1 MSGPFRLREAGL
13 ADVAVLSALHARCF
27 EESWSPQSMLE
38 VMGSPGVRAWIA
50 VVSAPR
56 SIAPAGLL
64 PVGFAIARAVTDEAE
79 LLSIGV
85 IEKCRRQG
93 LATQLLA
100 QVIDFVASRGV
111 EKLFLE
117 VAEDNPGAQALY
129 RAHGFTRVGR
139 RPDYYRGRDGTAT
152 AALTL
157 RRHVVPT
164 RWRWSK
170 RS

>member
-1 MSGPFRLREAGL
+1 MTRPFRLREAGI
-13 ADVAVLSALHARCF
+13 ADVAVLAALHAKCF
-27 EESWSPQSMLE
+27 EDAWSPQSMLE

-50 VVSAPR
+50 LVPAPR
-56 SIAPAGLL
+56 SIAPGGAL
-64 PVGFAIARAVTDEAE
+64 PVAFAIARAVTDEAE

-85 IEKCRRQG
+85 VDKHRRQG

-100 QVIDFVASRGV
+100 QVIDYVAARGV

-129 RAHGFTRVGR
+129 LAHGFSRVGR
-139 RPDYYRGRDGTAT
+139 RPDYYRGRDGSAT

-157 RRHVVPT
+157 RRHIVPT

>member
-1 MSGPFRLREAGL
+1 VNRSIRLREAGI
-13 ADVAVLSALHARCF
+13 ADIAVLAALHAGCF
-27 EESWSPQSMLE
+27 EDAWSPQSMLE
-38 VMGSPGVRAWIA
+38 VMGSPGVRAWLAVIA
-50 VVSAPR
+50 APR
-56 SIAPAGLL
+56 DVAPAGVL
-64 PVGFAIARAVTDEAE
+64 PIGFAIARAVADEAE

-85 IEKCRRQG
+85 IEKFRRQG

-100 QVIDFVASRGV
+100 QVVDFVASRGV

-117 VAEDNPGAQALY
+117 VAEDNAGAQALY
-129 RAHGFTRVGR
+129 QAHGFTRVGR
-139 RPDYYRGRDGTAT
+139 RPDYYRGRDGSAT

-157 RRHVVPT
+157 RRHVVPA

>member
-1 MSGPFRLREAGL
+1 MNKRFRLREAGL
-13 ADVAVLSALHARCF
+13 ADVGVLAALHASCF
-27 EESWSPQSMLE
+27 EDAWSPQSMME
-38 VMGSPGVRAWIA
+38 VISSPGVRAWLA
-50 VVSAPR
+50 LVDAPR
-56 SIAPAGLL
+56 DVAPTGML

-85 IEKCRRQG
+85 VKEYRRVG
-93 LATQLLA
+93 LATRLLA
-100 QVIDFVASRGV
+100 QVIEFVAARGV
-111 EKLFLE
+111 QKLFLE
-117 VAEDNPGAQALY
+117 VAEDNAGAQSLY
-129 RAHGFTRVGR
+129 AAHGFTRVGR
-139 RPDYYRGRDGTAT
+139 RPDYYRGRDGTST

>member
-1 MSGPFRLREAGL
+1 VRRSFRLREAGI
-13 ADVAVLSALHARCF
+13 ADVGVLAGLHAGCF
-27 EESWSPQSMLE
+27 EDAWSPQSMLE
-38 VMGSPGVRAWIA
+38 VIGSPGVRAWLA
-50 VVSAPR
+50 LVGAPR
-56 SIAPAGLL
+56 EIAPTGIL
-64 PVGFAIARAVTDEAE
+64 PVGFAIARAVADEAE

-85 IEKCRRQG
+85 LERFRRQG

-100 QVIDFVASRGV
+100 QAIDFVASRGV

-117 VAEDNPGAQALY
+117 VAEDNAGAQALY
-129 RAHGFTRVGR
+129 LAHGFTRVGR

>member
-1 MSGPFRLREAGL
+1 MTRTLRLRDAGV
-13 ADVAVLSALHARCF
+13 ADVAILAALHAGCF
-27 EESWSPQSMLE
+27 EEAWSPQSMLE
-38 VMGSPGVRAWIA
+38 VMGSPGVRAWMA
-50 VVSAPR
+50 LVAAPR
-56 SIAPAGLL
+56 NVAPGGAL

-85 IEKCRRQG
+85 LEKYRRQG

-100 QVIDFVASRGV
+100 QVVEFVAGRGV

-129 RAHGFTRVGR
+129 LAHGFSRVGR
-139 RPDYYRGRDGTAT
+139 RPEYYRGRDGNAT

>member
-1 MSGPFRLREAGL
+1 MTQNFRLRDAGIADIGVL
-13 ADVAVLSALHARCF
+13 AALHAACF
-27 EESWSPQSMLE
+27 EDAWSPQSMLE
-38 VMGSPGVRAWIA
+38 VMGSPGVRAWLA
-50 VVSAPR
+50 VVNAPR
-56 SIAPAGLL
+56 SVAPTGLL

-85 IEKCRRQG
+85 LDKYRRQG
-93 LATQLLA
+93 LAAQLLA
-100 QVIDFVASRGV
+100 QVIEFVAARGV
-111 EKLFLE
+111 HKLFLE

-129 RAHGFTRVGR
+129 ARHGFTRVGR
-139 RPDYYRGRDGTAT
+139 RPDYYRGRDGTMT

-164 RWRWSK
+164 KWRWTK

>member
-1 MSGPFRLREAGL
+1 VNRSIRLREAGI
-13 ADVAVLSALHARCF
+13 ADVAVLAALHAGCF
-27 EESWSPQSMLE
+27 EDAWSPQSMLE
-38 VMGSPGVRAWIA
+38 VMGSPGVRGWLAIIPA
-50 VVSAPR
+50 LRDV
-56 SIAPAGLL
+56 APAGVL
-64 PVGFAIARAVTDEAE
+64 PIGFAVARAVTDEAE

-85 IEKCRRQG
+85 LEQFRRQG

-100 QVIDFVASRGV
+100 QVVDFVAARGV

-117 VAEDNPGAQALY
+117 VAEDKAGAQSLY
-129 RAHGFTRVGR
+129 QAHGFTRVGR
-139 RPDYYRGRDGTAT
+139 RPDYYRGRDGMAT

>member
-1 MSGPFRLREAGL
+1 
-13 ADVAVLSALHARCF
+13 
-27 EESWSPQSMLE
+27 
-38 VMGSPGVRAWIA
+38 MGSPGVRAWIA
-50 VVSAPR
+50 LVAAPR
-56 SIAPAGLL
+56 SVAPTGAL
-64 PVGFAIARAVTDEAE
+64 PVGFAIARAVTEEAE
-79 LLSIGV
+79 LLSLGV
-85 IEKCRRQG
+85 LAKYRRQR
-93 LATQLLA
+93 LATQLLM
-100 QVIDFVASRGV
+100 QVIDFVAARGV

-129 RAHGFTRVGR
+129 VAHGFARVGR
-139 RPDYYRGRDGTAT
+139 RPEYYRGKDGSAT

>member
-1 MSGPFRLREAGL
+1 VNRAIRLREAGI
-13 ADVAVLSALHARCF
+13 ADVAVLAALHAGCF
-27 EESWSPQSMLE
+27 EDAWSPQSMLE
-38 VMGSPGVRAWIA
+38 VMGSPGVRGWLAIIP
-50 VVSAPR
+50 APR
-56 SIAPAGLL
+56 DVAPAGVL
-64 PVGFAIARAVTDEAE
+64 PIGFAIARAVADEAE

-85 IEKCRRQG
+85 LEPYRRQG
-93 LATQLLA
+93 LATQLLG
-100 QVIDFVASRGV
+100 QVVDFVAARGV

-117 VAEDNPGAQALY
+117 VAEDNAGAQSLY
-129 RAHGFTRVGR
+129 QAHGFTRVGR
-139 RPDYYRGRDGTAT
+139 RPDYYRGRDGSAT

>member
-1 MSGPFRLREAGL
+1 MHGRRLALVDAPR
-13 ADVAVLSALHARCF
+13 DVA
-27 EESWSPQSMLE
+27 PTGM
-38 VMGSPGVRAWIA
+38 
-50 VVSAPR
+50 
-56 SIAPAGLL
+56 L

-85 IEKCRRQG
+85 VKEYRRVG
-93 LATQLLA
+93 LATRLLA
-100 QVIDFVASRGV
+100 QVIEFVAARGV
-111 EKLFLE
+111 QKLFLE
-117 VAEDNPGAQALY
+117 VAEDNAGAQSLY
-129 RAHGFTRVGR
+129 AAHGFTRVGR
-139 RPDYYRGRDGTAT
+139 RPDYYRGRDGTST